1 MPKQIHKID
10 KFHGG
15 LNTQANPSDI
25 DDNQFVILED
35 AMVDELGKIKMMGG
49 INASVLAATDKN
61 GFTRTMIAGYGI
73 HPWKSDYTG
82 AEDKGSGEATT
93 GDEYVAFYDGH
104 DGQVWIY
111 SDAESDWDDDVAV
124 NDTGVIDIGS
134 SNTSTAK
141 PCFYSVDGGL
151 RVCDGNHAST
161 NTARWYQYIDR
172 TLFQSIADTV
182 SIDQW
187 YEAAQAITSPDNTS
201 EFDQETTAVSE
212 TLGETHTTSSIA
224 ADTSFITSKAIYD
237 TSSNVVNMKGG
248 ITVVVRVTTASYG
261 TFPSGSDLDVA
272 FTITTG
278 SGTSSSWHGDYG
290 TNRKVTNILEESASA
305 TPGSAKDI
313 TIFFA
318 FGDDYHNGS
327 ATGSTFNTS
336 DTTNGIRTILSG
348 EFFDNTYVTSIALHS
363 VSVQESNVASIGDH
377 ASLTINNIWFECDI
391 TAAPAGDALGWDSVW
406 EHGISYVYDKTQESL
421 IRRLFDSTAS
431 NATTQTIIDSSYAPI
446 TKFYIK
452 HGGGT
457 SFNRRITGAVW
468 YIRDA
473 SGTEVTPWTAQ
484 IEYDFIKG
492 VARVVAT
499 GKELDVALNALPED
513 DEYYFEVDHEYLL
526 SPNLVDTYQSRTGV
540 SDTEKAI
547 KASYSTAVVAGRR
560 TYIGNVKIL
569 NEDGTTEVKGDGM
582 LKSPPN
588 QFDKFPSSFLVEATV
603 NDGESIVKLE
613 TFADR
618 ILQFKE
624 ETLYVINISQDIEF
638 LEDVHKYKGVSHPSM
653 VCKTDFGIAWVNK
666 LGCYLY
672 DGRQVTNL
680 LEKNGQKL
688 IDDTTWQSHIVDTAA
703 ASSMIGYLPT
713 KRQLIVVK
721 DNDDNANA
729 GDIFLYDM
737 VTRSWT
743 FGDSKMTDSAKKTNF
758 IPFQNDLVYI
768 HTDATGTP
776 VKWDP
781 DPDASTTN
789 FNFKTKDIN
798 FGLPGVRKKVYAVYV
813 TYKANAATQLQVTYR
828 TNGEAITTR
837 YFAVRTNPFD
847 EGGSDLDDFVT
858 VDGTTDS
865 TVELDNTSNVT
876 KIASMKPTTSS
887 HANNINSFQLVFA
900 ADIGGD
906 VHSTLEIDNIEIV
919 YRAKSVR

>member
-1 MPKQIHKID
+1 MPKQIYKLD
-10 KFHGG
+10 QFHGG

-25 DDNQFVILED
+25 DDNQFVTLED

-49 INASVLAATDKN
+49 INTSVLAAPVFS
-61 GFTRTMIAGYGI
+61 GFAKTMIAGYGV

-82 AEDKGSGEATT
+82 GEDKGSSEAAT
-93 GDEYVAFYDGH
+93 GDEYVAFYDGN
-104 DGQVWIY
+104 DGQVWMY
-111 SDAESDWDDDVAV
+111 SDAEDAWQDDA
-124 NDTGVIDIGS
+124 NNALNGVIDIGS
-134 SNTSTAK
+134 NNEETAK

-151 RVCDGNHAST
+151 RVCDGNHANT

-182 SIDQW
+182 SIDEW
-187 YEAAQAITSPDNTS
+187 YEAAQAITAPDNTS
-201 EFDQETTAVSE
+201 EFDQATTAVSE
-212 TLGETHTTSSIA
+212 TPGTTHTTSGIA

-237 TSSNVVNMKGG
+237 TSDNVTNMKAG
-248 ITVVVRVTTASYG
+248 ITIVARVTTASYG
-261 TFPSGSDLDVA
+261 ALLPSGSDLDVA

-278 SGTSSSWHGDYG
+278 SGTSGSWHGSSG
-290 TNRKVTNILEESASA
+290 TNYKVTGVVDSASA
-305 TPGSAKDI
+305 TPGAAKDI
-313 TIFFA
+313 TIFLA
-318 FGDDYHNGS
+318 FGDDYHNGTS
-327 ATGSTFNTS
+327 SGSSFDTS
-336 DTTNGIRTILSG
+336 DITNGIRTILSG
-348 EFFDNTYVTSIALHS
+348 EFFDSTFIDSVALHS
-363 VSVQESNVASIGDH
+363 VSIQESNVSSTGAHS
-377 ASLTINNIWFECDI
+377 SLTINNVWFECDI
-391 TAAPAGDALGWDSVW
+391 TAAPAGDASGWDSVW
-406 EHGISYVYDKTQESL
+406 EHGISYIYDETQESL

-431 NATTQTIIDSSYAPI
+431 NATTQTVTDSSFAPI

-452 HGGGT
+452 HGSGT

-473 SGTEVTPWTAQ
+473 SGTEVSPWTAQ

-499 GKELDVALNALPED
+499 GKELDIALNALA

-526 SPNLVDTYQSRTGV
+526 SPNLVDTYLSRTGV
-540 SDTEKAI
+540 LDTEKAI

-560 TYIGNVKIL
+560 TYIGNVKII

-624 ETLYVINISQDIEF
+624 ETLYIINISQDIEF

-653 VCKTDFGIAWVNK
+653 VCKTDYGIAWVNK

-688 IDDTTWQSHIVDTAA
+688 IDDTTWQSHVVDTAA
-703 ASSMIGYLPT
+703 ASSMIGYVPT

-721 DNDDNANA
+721 SNSNVSNA

-743 FGDSKMTDSAKKTNF
+743 FGDSKMTDSQIKTNF
-758 IPFQNDLVYI
+758 IPFQNDLVYL
-768 HTDATGTP
+768 HTSGTGTP

-781 DPDASTTN
+781 DADSSGN
-789 FNFKTKDIN
+789 FQIKTKDIN

-813 TYKANAATQLQVTYR
+813 TYKANADTELQATFT
-828 TNGEAITTR
+828 TNGANTARNFT
-837 YFAVRTNPFD
+837 VKTNPFD
-847 EGGSDLDDFVT
+847 EGGSDLDDFG
-858 VDGTTDS
+858 DIEDS
-865 TVELDNTSNVT
+865 TVELSTTSNVT
-876 KIASMKPTTSS
+876 KIASMKPSTSS
-887 HANNINSFQLVFA
+887 HANNINSFQLAFA
-900 ADIGGD
+900 PDSGQT
-906 VHSTLEIDNIEIV
+906 VPSTLEIDNIEIV
-919 YRAKSVR
+919 YRVKSVR

>member
-1 MPKQIHKID
+1 VPKQIYKID
-10 KFHGG
+10 QFHGG

-25 DDNQFVILED
+25 DDNQLVLLED
-35 AMVDELGKIKMMGG
+35 GMVDELGKIKMMGG
-49 INASVLAATDKN
+49 INTSVLASPVFS
-61 GFTRTMIAGYGI
+61 GFTKTMIAGYGI

-82 AEDKGSGEATT
+82 GEDKGSSEATT
-93 GDEYVAFYDGH
+93 GDEYVAFYDGN
-104 DGQVWIY
+104 DGQVWMY
-111 SDAESDWDDDVAV
+111 SDAEGAWQDDV
-124 NDTGVIDIGS
+124 NNSLNGVIDIGS

-201 EFDQETTAVSE
+201 EFDQVTTAVSE
-212 TLGETHTTSSIA
+212 SLGETHTTSSIA

-248 ITVVVRVTTASYG
+248 ITVVVRVTTASY
-261 TFPSGSDLDVA
+261 TSFPSGSDLDVA

-278 SGTSSSWHGDYG
+278 SGTSSSWHGDSG
-290 TNRKVTNILEESASA
+290 TNYKVTSIFEESASA
-305 TPGSAKDI
+305 TPGSTKDI
-313 TIFFA
+313 TIFLA

-327 ATGSTFNTS
+327 ATGSTFNTG

-348 EFFDNTYVTSIALHS
+348 EFFDATYVTSIALHS
-363 VSVQESNVASIGDH
+363 VSVQESNVSSTGAH

-431 NATTQTIIDSSYAPI
+431 NATTQTITDPSFAPI

-499 GKELDVALNALPED
+499 GKELDIALNALA

-653 VCKTDFGIAWVNK
+653 VCKTDFGVAWVNK

-721 DNDDNANA
+721 DNGANANA

-743 FGDSKMTDSAKKTNF
+743 FGDSKMTDSQIKTNF

-768 HTDATGTP
+768 HTDTTGTP

-781 DPDASTTN
+781 DPDSSAN

-798 FGLPGVRKKVYAVYV
+798 FGLPGVRKKVYSVYV
-813 TYKANAATQLQVTYR
+813 TYKANADTELQATFR
-828 TNGEAITTR
+828 TNGAGTSRNFT
-837 YFAVRTNPFD
+837 VKTNPFD
-847 EGGSDLDDFVT
+847 EGGSDLDDFG
-858 VDGTTDS
+858 DIEDS
-865 TVELDNTSNVT
+865 TVELATTSNVT
-876 KIASMKPTTSS
+876 KIASMKPSTSS

-900 ADIGGD
+900 PDGSQT
-906 VHSTLEIDNIEIV
+906 VPSTLEIDNIEIV

>member
-1 MPKQIHKID
+1 MPKQIYKID

-49 INASVLAATDKN
+49 INTSVLAATAKD

-201 EFDQETTAVSE
+201 EFDQVTTAVSE
-212 TLGETHTTSSIA
+212 SLGETHTTSSIA

-248 ITVVVRVTTASYG
+248 ITVVVRVTTASY
-261 TFPSGSDLDVA
+261 TSFPSGSDLDIA

-278 SGTSSSWHGDYG
+278 SGTSSSWHGDSG
-290 TNRKVTNILEESASA
+290 TNYKVTSIFEESASA
-305 TPGSAKDI
+305 TPGSTKDI

-318 FGDDYHNGS
+318 FGNDYHNGS
-327 ATGSTFNTS
+327 ATGSTFDTS
-336 DTTNGIRTILSG
+336 DNTNGIRTILSG
-348 EFFDNTYVTSIALHS
+348 EFFDATYVTSIALHS

-499 GKELDVALNALPED
+499 GKELDIALNALA

-653 VCKTDFGIAWVNK
+653 VCKTDYGIAWVNK

-680 LEKNGQKL
+680 LEKGGRKL
-688 IDDTTWQSHIVDTAA
+688 IDDDIWQAHVIDAAA
-703 ASSMIGYLPT
+703 ASSMIGYLPK

-721 DNDDNANA
+721 DNGANANA
-729 GDIFLYDM
+729 GNIFLYDM
-737 VTRSWT
+737 VTQSWT
-743 FGDSKMTDSAKKTNF
+743 FGDSKMTDNQIKSNF
-758 IPFQNDLVYI
+758 IVFQNELVYM
-768 HTDATGTP
+768 HTN
-776 VKWDP
+776 
-781 DPDASTTN
+781 TTN
-789 FNFKTKDIN
+789 DFLKWNPAVATSVNNFQIVTKDID
-798 FGLPGVRKKVYAVYV
+798 FGEPGRNKKIYKVLV
-813 TYKANAATQLQVTYR
+813 TYTTAASGDVGSVVTVKYD
-828 TNGEAITTR
+828 TNGRTTFDKT
-837 YFAVRTNPFD
+837 FANGTNF
-847 EGGSDLDDFVT
+847 S
-858 VDGTTDS
+858 
-865 TVELDNTSNVT
+865 SNVLGS
-876 KIASMKPTTSS
+876 ANGWQVAELKPGTSS
-887 HANNINSFQLVFA
+887 EANNIKSFQLKFSTAGTVPVGFRIN
-900 ADIGGD
+900 DI
-906 VHSTLEIDNIEIV
+906 SIV
-919 YRAKSVR
+919 YRVKRPR

>member
-1 MPKQIHKID
+1 MPKQIYKID

-49 INASVLAATDKN
+49 INTSVLAATAKD

-201 EFDQETTAVSE
+201 EFDQVTTAVSE
-212 TLGETHTTSSIA
+212 SLGETHTTSSIA

-248 ITVVVRVTTASYG
+248 ITVVVRVTTASY
-261 TFPSGSDLDVA
+261 TSFPSGSDLDVA

-278 SGTSSSWHGDYG
+278 SGTSSSWHGDSG
-290 TNRKVTNILEESASA
+290 TNYKVTSIFEESASA
-305 TPGSAKDI
+305 TPGSTKDI

-318 FGDDYHNGS
+318 FGNDYHNGS
-327 ATGSTFNTS
+327 ATGSTFDTS
-336 DTTNGIRTILSG
+336 DNTNGIRTILSG
-348 EFFDNTYVTSIALHS
+348 EFFDATYVTSIALHS

-499 GKELDVALNALPED
+499 GKELDIALNALA

-653 VCKTDFGIAWVNK
+653 VCKTDYGIAWVNK

-680 LEKNGQKL
+680 LEKGGRKL
-688 IDDTTWQSHIVDTAA
+688 IDDDIWQAHVIDAAA
-703 ASSMIGYLPT
+703 ASSMIGYLPK

-721 DNDDNANA
+721 DNGANANA
-729 GDIFLYDM
+729 GNIFLYDM
-737 VTRSWT
+737 VTQSWT
-743 FGDSKMTDSAKKTNF
+743 FGDSKMTDNQIKSNF
-758 IPFQNDLVYI
+758 IVFQNELVYM
-768 HTDATGTP
+768 HTN
-776 VKWDP
+776 
-781 DPDASTTN
+781 TTN
-789 FNFKTKDIN
+789 DFLKWNPAVATSVNNFQIVTKDID
-798 FGLPGVRKKVYAVYV
+798 FGEPGRNKNIYEVLV
-813 TYKANAATQLQVTYR
+813 TYTTAASGDVGSVVTVKYD
-828 TNGEAITTR
+828 TNGRTTFDKT
-837 YFAVRTNPFD
+837 FANGTNF
-847 EGGSDLDDFVT
+847 S
-858 VDGTTDS
+858 
-865 TVELDNTSNVT
+865 SNVLGS
-876 KIASMKPTTSS
+876 ANGWQVAQLKPGTSS
-887 HANNINSFQLVFA
+887 EANNIKSFQLKFSTAGTVPVGFRIN
-900 ADIGGD
+900 DI
-906 VHSTLEIDNIEIV
+906 SIV
-919 YRAKSVR
+919 YRVKRPR

>member
-1 MPKQIHKID
+1 VPKQIYKID
-10 KFHGG
+10 QFHGG

-25 DDNQFVILED
+25 DDNQLVLLED
-35 AMVDELGKIKMMGG
+35 GMVDELGKIKMMGG
-49 INASVLAATDKN
+49 INTSVLASPVFS
-61 GFTRTMIAGYGI
+61 GFTKTMIAGYGI

-82 AEDKGSGEATT
+82 GEDKGSSEATT
-93 GDEYVAFYDGH
+93 GDEYVAFYDGN
-104 DGQVWIY
+104 DGQVWMY
-111 SDAESDWDDDVAV
+111 SDAEGAWQDDV
-124 NDTGVIDIGS
+124 NNSLNGVIDIGS

-201 EFDQETTAVSE
+201 EFDQVTTAVSE
-212 TLGETHTTSSIA
+212 TPGHTHTTTGIA
-224 ADTSFITSKAIYD
+224 ADTNFITSKAIYD
-237 TSSNVVNMKGG
+237 TSGNVTNMKAG
-248 ITVVVRVTTASYG
+248 ITIVVRVTTASYG

-278 SGTSSSWHGDYG
+278 SGTSGSWHGDSG
-290 TNRKVTNILEESASA
+290 TNYKVTSIFEESASA
-305 TPGSAKDI
+305 TPGSTKDI
-313 TIFFA
+313 TIFLA

-327 ATGSTFNTS
+327 ATGSTFNTG

-348 EFFDNTYVTSIALHS
+348 EFFNATYVTSIALHS
-363 VSVQESNVASIGDH
+363 VSVQESNVSSTGAH

-431 NATTQTIIDSSYAPI
+431 NATTQTITDPSFAPI

-499 GKELDVALNALPED
+499 GKELDIALNALA

-653 VCKTDFGIAWVNK
+653 VCKTDFGVAWVNK

-721 DNDDNANA
+721 DNGANANA

-743 FGDSKMTDSAKKTNF
+743 FGDSKMTDSQIKTNF

-768 HTDATGTP
+768 HTDTTGTP

-781 DPDASTTN
+781 DPDSSAN

-798 FGLPGVRKKVYAVYV
+798 FGLPGVRKKVYSVYV
-813 TYKANAATQLQVTYR
+813 TYKANADTELQATFR
-828 TNGEAITTR
+828 TNGAGTSRNFT
-837 YFAVRTNPFD
+837 VKTNPFD
-847 EGGSDLDDFVT
+847 EGGSDLDDFG
-858 VDGTTDS
+858 DIEDS
-865 TVELDNTSNVT
+865 TVELATTSNVT
-876 KIASMKPTTSS
+876 KIASMKPSTSS

-900 ADIGGD
+900 PDGSQT
-906 VHSTLEIDNIEIV
+906 VPSTLEIDNIEIV

>member
-1 MPKQIHKID
+1 MPKQIYKID

-49 INASVLAATDKN
+49 INTSVLAATAKD

-201 EFDQETTAVSE
+201 EFDQVTTAVSE
-212 TLGETHTTSSIA
+212 SLGETHTTSSIA

-248 ITVVVRVTTASYG
+248 ITVVVRVTTASY
-261 TFPSGSDLDVA
+261 TSFPSGSDLDIA

-278 SGTSSSWHGDYG
+278 SGTSSSWHGDSG
-290 TNRKVTNILEESASA
+290 TNYKVTSIFEESASA
-305 TPGSAKDI
+305 TPGSTKDI

-318 FGDDYHNGS
+318 FGNDYHNGS
-327 ATGSTFNTS
+327 ATGSTFDTS

-348 EFFDNTYVTSIALHS
+348 EFFDATYVTSIALHS

-391 TAAPAGDALGWDSVW
+391 TAAPDGDALGWDSVW

-499 GKELDVALNALPED
+499 GKELDIALNALA

-653 VCKTDFGIAWVNK
+653 VCKTDYGIAWVNK

-680 LEKNGQKL
+680 LEKGGRKL
-688 IDDTTWQSHIVDTAA
+688 IDDDIWQAHVIDAAA
-703 ASSMIGYLPT
+703 ASSMIGYLPK

-721 DNDDNANA
+721 DNGANANA
-729 GDIFLYDM
+729 GNIFLYDM
-737 VTRSWT
+737 VTQSWT
-743 FGDSKMTDSAKKTNF
+743 FGDSKMTDNQIKSNF
-758 IPFQNDLVYI
+758 IVFQNELVYM
-768 HTDATGTP
+768 HTN
-776 VKWDP
+776 
-781 DPDASTTN
+781 TTN
-789 FNFKTKDIN
+789 DFLKWNPAVATSVNNFQIVTKDID
-798 FGLPGVRKKVYAVYV
+798 FGEPGRNKKIYKVLV
-813 TYKANAATQLQVTYR
+813 TYTTAASGDVGSVVTVKYD
-828 TNGEAITTR
+828 TNGRTTFDKT
-837 YFAVRTNPFD
+837 FANGTNF
-847 EGGSDLDDFVT
+847 S
-858 VDGTTDS
+858 
-865 TVELDNTSNVT
+865 SNVLGS
-876 KIASMKPTTSS
+876 ANGWQVAQLKPGTSS
-887 HANNINSFQLVFA
+887 EANNIKSFQLKFSTAGTVPVGFRIN
-900 ADIGGD
+900 DI
-906 VHSTLEIDNIEIV
+906 SIV
-919 YRAKSVR
+919 YRAKRPR

>member
-1 MPKQIHKID
+1 VPKQIYKID

-49 INASVLAATDKN
+49 INTSVLAATAKD

-201 EFDQETTAVSE
+201 EFDQVTTAVSE
-212 TLGETHTTSSIA
+212 SLGETHTTSSIA

-248 ITVVVRVTTASYG
+248 ITVVVRVTTASY
-261 TFPSGSDLDVA
+261 TSFPSGSDLDIA

-278 SGTSSSWHGDYG
+278 SGTSSSWHGDSG
-290 TNRKVTNILEESASA
+290 TNYKVTSIFEESASA
-305 TPGSAKDI
+305 TPGSTKDI

-318 FGDDYHNGS
+318 FGNDYHNGS
-327 ATGSTFNTS
+327 ATGSTFDTS

-348 EFFDNTYVTSIALHS
+348 EFFDATYVTSIALHS

-391 TAAPAGDALGWDSVW
+391 TAAPDGDALGWDSVW

-499 GKELDVALNALPED
+499 GKELDIALNALA

-653 VCKTDFGIAWVNK
+653 VCKTDYGIAWVNK

-680 LEKNGQKL
+680 LEKGGRKL
-688 IDDTTWQSHIVDTAA
+688 IDDDIWQAHVIDAAA
-703 ASSMIGYLPT
+703 ASSMIGYLPK

-721 DNDDNANA
+721 DNGANANA
-729 GDIFLYDM
+729 GNIFLYDM
-737 VTRSWT
+737 VTQSWT
-743 FGDSKMTDSAKKTNF
+743 FGDSKMTDNQIKSNF
-758 IPFQNDLVYI
+758 IVFQNELVYM
-768 HTDATGTP
+768 HTN
-776 VKWDP
+776 
-781 DPDASTTN
+781 TTN
-789 FNFKTKDIN
+789 DFLKWNPAVATSVNNFQIVTKDID
-798 FGLPGVRKKVYAVYV
+798 FGEPGRNKKIYKVLV
-813 TYKANAATQLQVTYR
+813 TYTTAASGDVGSVVTVKYD
-828 TNGEAITTR
+828 TNGRTTFDKT
-837 YFAVRTNPFD
+837 FANGTNF
-847 EGGSDLDDFVT
+847 S
-858 VDGTTDS
+858 
-865 TVELDNTSNVT
+865 SNVLGS
-876 KIASMKPTTSS
+876 ANGWQVAQLKPGTSS
-887 HANNINSFQLVFA
+887 EANNIKSFQLKFSTAGTVPVGFRIN
-900 ADIGGD
+900 DI
-906 VHSTLEIDNIEIV
+906 SIV
-919 YRAKSVR
+919 YRAKRPR

>member
-1 MPKQIHKID
+1 MPKQIYKLD
-10 KFHGG
+10 QFHGG

-25 DDNQFVILED
+25 DDNQFAALED

-49 INASVLAATDKN
+49 INTSVLATTAKT

-73 HPWKSDYTG
+73 HPWKSDYVG
-82 AEDKGSGEATT
+82 AEDKASGQATT
-93 GDEYVAFYDGH
+93 GDEYVAFYDGN
-104 DGQVWIY
+104 DGQVWMY
-111 SDAESDWDDDVAV
+111 SAAEDDWDDDAAVAEA
-124 NDTGVIDIGS
+124 GVIDIGS

-161 NTARWYQYIDR
+161 NTAKWYQYIER
-172 TLFQSIADTV
+172 TLFQSISDTV
-182 SIDQW
+182 STDEW
-187 YEAAQAITSPDNTS
+187 YEASQAITAPDNTS
-201 EFDQETTAVSE
+201 EFDQVTTAVSE
-212 TLGETHTTSSIA
+212 SLGETHTTSSIG

-237 TSSNVVNMKGG
+237 TSSTVLNMKGG
-248 ITVVVRVTTASYG
+248 ITIVARVTTASYG
-261 TFPSGSDLDVA
+261 TSLPSGDDLAVG
-272 FTITTG
+272 FTITSG
-278 SGTSSSWHGDYG
+278 SGTSGSYHGTSG
-290 TNRKVTNILEESASA
+290 TNYKVTGTVDSASA
-305 TPGSAKDI
+305 TPGAAKDI
-313 TIFFA
+313 TLFFE
-318 FGDDYHNGS
+318 FGDDYHNGTTS
-327 ATGSTFNTS
+327 GSSFSTS
-336 DTTNGIRTILSG
+336 DTTNGIRTLLSG
-348 EFFDNTYVTSIALHS
+348 EFFDPTYVASVALHS
-363 VSVQESNVASIGDH
+363 VSIQESNVSSTGAHS
-377 ASLTINNIWFECDI
+377 SLTINNIWFECDI

-406 EHGISYVYDKTQESL
+406 EHGISYIYDGTQESL
-421 IRRLFDSTAS
+421 IRTLFDSTAS
-431 NATTQTIIDSSYAPI
+431 NATTQTVTDPSFAPI

-473 SGTEVTPWTAQ
+473 SGTEVSPWTAQ

-499 GKELDVALNALPED
+499 GKELDVALNALA
-513 DEYYFEVDHEYLL
+513 DEYFFQVDHEYLL
-526 SPNLVDTYQSRTGV
+526 APNLVDTYLSRTGV
-540 SDTEKAI
+540 LDTEKAV

-560 TYIGNVKIL
+560 TYIGNVKII

-624 ETLYVINISQDIEF
+624 ETLYIINISQDIEF

-653 VCKTDFGIAWVNK
+653 VCKTDYGIAWVNK

-672 DGRQVTNL
+672 DGKQVTNL

-688 IDDTTWQSHIVDTAA
+688 IADSTWQSHVVDTAA

-721 DNDDNANA
+721 SNSNVSHA

-743 FGDSKMTDSAKKTNF
+743 FGDSKMTDSQIKTNF

-768 HTDATGTP
+768 HTSATGTP
-776 VKWDP
+776 VKWDS
-781 DPDASTTN
+781 DSDSSVN

-813 TYKANAATQLQVTYR
+813 TYESWGDTELQVTFR
-828 TNGEAITTR
+828 TNGASTVR
-837 YFAVRTNPFD
+837 NFAVKTNPFD
-847 EGGSDLDDFVT
+847 EGGSDLDDFV
-858 VDGTTDS
+858 DAEDS
-865 TVELDNTSNVT
+865 TVELADTSAVT
-876 KIASMKPTTSS
+876 KIASMKPSTSS

-900 ADIGGD
+900 PDSGQTVPSG
-906 VHSTLEIDNIEIV
+906 LEIDNIEIV
-919 YRAKSVR
+919 YRVKSVR

>member
-1 MPKQIHKID
+1 MPKQIYKID
-10 KFHGG
+10 QFHGG

-25 DDNQFVILED
+25 DDNQLVLLED
-35 AMVDELGKIKMMGG
+35 GMVDELGKIKMMGG
-49 INASVLAATDKN
+49 INTSVLASPVFS
-61 GFTRTMIAGYGI
+61 GFTKTMIAGYGI

-82 AEDKGSGEATT
+82 GEDKGSSEATT
-93 GDEYVAFYDGH
+93 GDEYVAFYDGN
-104 DGQVWIY
+104 DGQVWMY
-111 SDAESDWDDDVAV
+111 SDAEGAWQDDV
-124 NDTGVIDIGS
+124 NNSLNGVIDIGS

-201 EFDQETTAVSE
+201 EFDQVTTAVSE
-212 TLGETHTTSSIA
+212 SLGETHTTSSIA

-248 ITVVVRVTTASYG
+248 ITVVVRVTTASY
-261 TFPSGSDLDVA
+261 TSFPSGSDLDVA

-278 SGTSSSWHGDYG
+278 SGTSSSWHGDSG
-290 TNRKVTNILEESASA
+290 TNYKVTSIFEESASA
-305 TPGSAKDI
+305 TPGSTKDI
-313 TIFFA
+313 TIFLA

-327 ATGSTFNTS
+327 ATGSTFNTG

-348 EFFDNTYVTSIALHS
+348 EFFDATYVTSIALHS
-363 VSVQESNVASIGDH
+363 VSVQESNVSSTGAH

-431 NATTQTIIDSSYAPI
+431 NATTQTITDPSFAPI

-499 GKELDVALNALPED
+499 GKELDIALNALA

-653 VCKTDFGIAWVNK
+653 VCKTDFGVAWVNK

-721 DNDDNANA
+721 DNGANANA

-743 FGDSKMTDSAKKTNF
+743 FGDSKMTDSQIKTNF

-768 HTDATGTP
+768 HTDTTGTP

-781 DPDASTTN
+781 DPDSSAN

-798 FGLPGVRKKVYAVYV
+798 FGLPGVRKKVYSVYV
-813 TYKANAATQLQVTYR
+813 TYKANADTELQATFR
-828 TNGEAITTR
+828 TNGAGTSRNFT
-837 YFAVRTNPFD
+837 VKTNPFD
-847 EGGSDLDDFVT
+847 EGGSDLDDFG
-858 VDGTTDS
+858 DIEDS
-865 TVELDNTSNVT
+865 TVELATTSNVT
-876 KIASMKPTTSS
+876 KIASMKPSTSS

-900 ADIGGD
+900 PDGSQT
-906 VHSTLEIDNIEIV
+906 VPSTLEIDNIEIV